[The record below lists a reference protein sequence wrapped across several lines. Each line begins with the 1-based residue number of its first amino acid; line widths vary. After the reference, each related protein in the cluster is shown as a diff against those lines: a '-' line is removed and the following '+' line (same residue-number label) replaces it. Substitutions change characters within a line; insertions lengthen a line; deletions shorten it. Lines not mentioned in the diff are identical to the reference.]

1 MAELAES
8 FFTSL
13 GMDPLPETFW
23 QRSLFQQ
30 PADRDVVCHASA
42 WDVDYTGDLRI
53 KMCIRVTEEDLVT
66 LHHELGHDYYF
77 HYYDHLPLLF
87 RSGANDGFHEGIGDT
102 LALSVTPSYL
112 AEVGLYDRVPKS
124 EAADINDLMKRAL
137 DAIAFL
143 PFGMLVDQ
151 WRFAVFDGKTT
162 PANYNSAW
170 WQLRSK
176 YQGVSS
182 PLPRS
187 EEDFDPGAKYHVA
200 ANVPYSRY
208 FIARILQYQ
217 FHRALCRA
225 AGHTGPL
232 HQCSIFGKKQAGKKL
247 IAMMQLGQ
255 SRPWPDALEALSGER
270 TMDATAIVD
279 YYAPLERWL
288 HEATKGERCGW

>member
-1 MAELAES
+1 
-8 FFTSL
+8 
-13 GMDPLPETFW
+13 
-23 QRSLFQQ
+23 
-30 PADRDVVCHASA
+30 
-42 WDVDYTGDLRI
+42 
-53 KMCIRVTEEDLVT
+53 
-66 LHHELGHDYYF
+66 
-77 HYYDHLPLLF
+77 
-87 RSGANDGFHEGIGDT
+87 
-102 LALSVTPSYL
+102 VTPSYL
-112 AEVGLYDRVPKS
+112 KEVGLYDHVPKS

-143 PFGMLVDQ
+143 PFGMLVDH
-151 WRFAVFDGKTT
+151 WRYTVFDGRTE
-162 PANYNSAW
+162 PASYNSTW

-176 YQGVSS
+176 YQGVSA

-225 AGHTGPL
+225 AGHAGPL
-232 HQCSIFGKKQAGKKL
+232 HECSIFGKKEAGKKL
-247 IAMMQLGQ
+247 ISMMQLGQ
-255 SRPWPDALEALSGER
+255 SLPWPDVLEALSGER

>member
-1 MAELAES
+1 
-8 FFTSL
+8 
-13 GMDPLPETFW
+13 
-23 QRSLFQQ
+23 
-30 PADRDVVCHASA
+30 
-42 WDVDYTGDLRI
+42 
-53 KMCIRVTEEDLVT
+53 
-66 LHHELGHDYYF
+66 
-77 HYYDHLPLLF
+77 
-87 RSGANDGFHEGIGDT
+87 
-102 LALSVTPSYL
+102 
-112 AEVGLYDRVPKS
+112 
-124 EAADINDLMKRAL
+124 MKRAL